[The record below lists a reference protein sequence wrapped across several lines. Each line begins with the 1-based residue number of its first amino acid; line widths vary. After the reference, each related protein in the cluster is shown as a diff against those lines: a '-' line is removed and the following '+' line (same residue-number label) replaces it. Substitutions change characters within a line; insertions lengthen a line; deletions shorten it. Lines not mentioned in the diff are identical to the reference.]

1 MSIRPPELEFEK
13 KLDSSSRV
21 LVINPLNTYWSYQLS
36 SELALRSRE
45 FTPEVRWVNV
55 APKTPLKFEINLADH
70 YSILLHGRVNRRVAK
85 LLNKSGIST
94 SEKLLK
100 MKHAEFSSGF
110 NSLSELREEKFKE
123 IPLGRMI
130 FSAIASSLKST
141 AFELSDVR
149 DYLDFFLWNA
159 YKSYAVISKEIEELK
174 PDFILTI
181 NDRLIGSAMALALAK
196 QYGVNRALAYWGHT
210 TNHIEDYSDSLYS
223 GREWETKISEKW
235 SNRASN
241 EPSQAMIKA
250 QNELDRL
257 GKAPSSDSLRYLS
270 EQIKGTSVD
279 SKSEF
284 CVFYAQSEHEH
295 SGHLITSPSER
306 FVSQYEAFDALQT
319 VCEEL
324 RLTLFLKF
332 HPLPKGDLNTR
343 AKKNRL
349 DWESVKFNSIVQI
362 IDEDSSIDTY
372 ELISKAKYNV
382 IWSSTVGLECIARG
396 ITPVVLGF
404 PSWLNRDWKLHAW
417 TEESLRK
424 SLSTD
429 STNFD
434 AQSLIPYFYYLN
446 NFGSACRFSNRA
458 LIWNEKGDSVK
469 LWKLSIFG
477 SIHYLSRIAWKRIV
491 GLFQTW
497 LTRSQHT

>member
-1 MSIRPPELEFEK
+1 MPTRPPELEFEK
-13 KLDSSSRV
+13 KLDYFSRV

-70 YSILLHGRVNRRVAK
+70 YSIFLHGRVNRRVAK

-141 AFELSDVR
+141 SFELSDVR

-159 YKSYAVISKEIEELK
+159 YKSYAVIGKEIEEFEPNLV
-174 PDFILTI
+174 LTI
-181 NDRLIGSAMALALAK
+181 NDRLIGSAMAVALAK
-196 QYGVNRALAYWGHT
+196 QSKMNCAIAYWGSSV
-210 TNHIEDYSDSLYS
+210 NHIEDYSESLYNAY
-223 GREWETKISEKW
+223 EWETKISEKW
-235 SNRASN
+235 SNRAIN

-257 GKAPSSDSLRYLS
+257 GKVPSSDSLRYLS

-295 SGHLITSPSER
+295 SGQLIVNPIER
-306 FVSQYEAFDALQT
+306 FASQYQAFEALQA
-319 VCEEL
+319 VCKEL
-324 RLTLFLKF
+324 GLALFLKF
-332 HPLPKGDLNTR
+332 HPLPTSEAGKSN
-343 AKKNRL
+343 KKKRL
-349 DWESVKFNSIVQI
+349 DWESVKLNEIVQI
-362 IDEDSSIDTY
+362 IEENSSIDTY

-382 IWSSTVGLECIARG
+382 VWTSTVGLECIARG
-396 ITPVVLGF
+396 IAPVVLGF

-417 TEESLRK
+417 KEESLRK
-424 SLSTD
+424 ALSND

-434 AQSLIPYFYYLN
+434 AQSLMPYFYYLN

-458 LIWNEKGDSVK
+458 LIWNEKGNEVQLLTPTLLGRLRNIFSRVRQFFRVT
-469 LWKLSIFG
+469 LS
-477 SIHYLSRIAWKRIV
+477 K
-491 GLFQTW
+491 
-497 LTRSQHT
+497 